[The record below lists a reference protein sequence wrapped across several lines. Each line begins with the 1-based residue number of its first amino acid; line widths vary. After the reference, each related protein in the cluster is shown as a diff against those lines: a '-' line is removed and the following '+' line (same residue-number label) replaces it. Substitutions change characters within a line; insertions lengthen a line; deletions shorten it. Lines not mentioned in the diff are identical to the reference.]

1 MYSATGERSNVI
13 QSHTLKTNAITFQ
26 KSQPTDKVFNYRDI
40 LKESQEIGDHLKKNV
55 KYLCHIKGV
64 SITHVFRQ
72 AHVNYGFN
80 LKPATLYNLGRSGFK
95 FSSSYIRLVEIALQ
109 LIIGYNFAPFDLVL
123 KEYYTERDSIPEIL
137 PFSERDTFSQKY
149 LNV

>member
-1 MYSATGERSNVI
+1 MYSTTGERSNVI
-13 QSHTLKTNAITFQ
+13 QSCTLKNNAITFQ

-40 LKESQEIGDHLKKNV
+40 LNESQEIGDHLKKNV
-55 KYLCHIKGV
+55 KYLCHIKGI

-72 AHVNYGFN
+72 AHVNYGFS
-80 LKPATLYNLGRSGFK
+80 LKPSTLYNLGRPGAK
-95 FSSSYIRLVEIALQ
+95 FNSSYIRLVEMALQ
-109 LIIGYNFAPFDLVL
+109 LIIGYNFNPFDLIL
-123 KEYYTERDSIPEIL
+123 KEYYTERDVIPDVL